1 MSSVT
6 VLCPNGH
13 RVKVTTNPNMSLQ
26 AVLETAASK
35 KGFEPSEHILEFHQ
49 KRLDLGNQSISKM
62 VRVCWNSE
70 KLSWWTTFEP
80 SSDPLK
86 ASKKAI
92 ELNQETT

>member
-35 KGFEPSEHILEFHQ
+35 KGFEPSEHILEFHK
-49 KRLDLGNQSISKM
+49 KRLDMSSTIRFSGKRTNEILSNHVFTILF
-62 VRVCWNSE
+62 VCRIA
-70 KLSWWTTFEP
+70 K
-80 SSDPLK
+80 
-86 ASKKAI
+86 
-92 ELNQETT
+92 

>member
-35 KGFEPSEHILEFHQ
+35 KGFEPSEHILEFHK
-49 KRLDLGNQSISKM
+49 KRLDL
-62 VRVCWNSE
+62 
-70 KLSWWTTFEP
+70 
-80 SSDPLK
+80 SSTIRFSGRKSNPIKECFHNLK
-86 ASKKAI
+86 CRIAK
-92 ELNQETT
+92 